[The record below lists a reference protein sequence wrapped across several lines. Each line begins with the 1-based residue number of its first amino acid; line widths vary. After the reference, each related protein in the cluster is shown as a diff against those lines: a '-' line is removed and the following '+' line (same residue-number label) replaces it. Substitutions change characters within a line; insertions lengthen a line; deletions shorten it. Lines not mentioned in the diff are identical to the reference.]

1 MRKRWLC
8 ATACC
13 VVMLLAGCTGGKNGV
28 ILNESSNTET
38 VDSTDRSDNDLETTS
53 FLNTEPS
60 NIQNSTESVSTTQ
73 ATENSAETVTHNK
86 TNYQKKT
93 DLACSGS

>member
-28 ILNESSNTET
+28 SLNESSNTET
-38 VDSTDRSDNDLETTS
+38 VDSTDHLETTS

-86 TNYQKKT
+86 TNYQKN
-93 DLACSGS
+93 